1 MMVKHGGDLTG
12 NDFSTE
18 CVYRIHS
25 LLLELIEYSCNVG
38 AWKAIESGK
47 KCPAIPFGFLR
58 NASWKLN
65 FLLLDINMFHFE
77 N

>member
-1 MMVKHGGDLTG
+1 MVVKHGGDLTG

-47 KCPAIPFGFLR
+47 KCPAIPFSFLR
-58 NASWKLN
+58 NAS
-65 FLLLDINMFHFE
+65 
-77 N
+77 